1 MSTLTLNLS
10 EKLVKDIIES
20 DASLKAEID
29 ALVID
34 KAAKSFLTKG
44 IEKRVERMIKN
55 DLSDSVNKAI
65 EKYIQSGAFG
75 LNHYSTIKEF
85 LYDRIASLVDA
96 EVEKRIRKSIEEYA
110 EVKIK
115 ELVDTRLGKESDTI
129 LLYIDRV
136 IEFKINSIIAGL
148 MDMRKKEG
156 GACVR
161 N

>member
-1 MSTLTLNLS
+1 MNS
-10 EKLVKDIIES
+10 
-20 DASLKAEID
+20 EID

-75 LNHYSTIKEF
+75 LNHYSTIKEV

-96 EVEKRIRKSIEEYA
+96 EVEKRIRKCIEEYA

-115 ELVDTRLGKESDTI
+115 ELVDTRVGKESDTI

>member
-55 DLSDSVNKAI
+55 DQDCF
-65 EKYIQSGAFG
+65 FG
-75 LNHYSTIKEF
+75 
-85 LYDRIASLVDA
+85 RC
-96 EVEKRIRKSIEEYA
+96 R
-110 EVKIK
+110 
-115 ELVDTRLGKESDTI
+115 G
-129 LLYIDRV
+129 
-136 IEFKINSIIAGL
+136 
-148 MDMRKKEG
+148 
-156 GACVR
+156 
-161 N
+161 

>member
-65 EKYIQSGAFG
+65 
-75 LNHYSTIKEF
+75 
-85 LYDRIASLVDA
+85 
-96 EVEKRIRKSIEEYA
+96 
-110 EVKIK
+110 
-115 ELVDTRLGKESDTI
+115 
-129 LLYIDRV
+129 
-136 IEFKINSIIAGL
+136 
-148 MDMRKKEG
+148 
-156 GACVR
+156 
-161 N
+161 

>member
-34 KAAKSFLTKG
+34 
-44 IEKRVERMIKN
+44 KRVERMIKN

-75 LNHYSTIKEF
+75 LNHYSTIKEV

>member
-29 ALVID
+29 ALV
-34 KAAKSFLTKG
+34 

-75 LNHYSTIKEF
+75 LNHYSTIKEV

>member
-75 LNHYSTIKEF
+75 LNHYSTIKEV
-85 LYDRIASLVDA
+85 LYDRIASLVD
-96 EVEKRIRKSIEEYA
+96 A

>member
-75 LNHYSTIKEF
+75 LNHYSTIKEV

-110 EVKIK
+110 E

>member
-75 LNHYSTIKEF
+75 LNHYSTIKEV

-115 ELVDTRLGKESDTI
+115 LVDTRLGKESDTI

>member
-1 MSTLTLNLS
+1 MLFRS
-10 EKLVKDIIES
+10 
-20 DASLKAEID
+20 
-29 ALVID
+29 
-34 KAAKSFLTKG
+34 
-44 IEKRVERMIKN
+44 
-55 DLSDSVNKAI
+55 I

-75 LNHYSTIKEF
+75 LNHYSTIKEV